1 MRLPVKFNQV
11 ILDARNIINNHDQP
25 FFVYYQSKLE
35 ENLASFVNYFDG
47 LFAKSLEYSFSVKTQ
62 PNFKFINFFKEKN
75 LNFDVSSFE
84 ELDYVLK
91 LGVHPSKVSLGGIGV
106 EAKAIE
112 KAIKDNIEAIHCD
125 SLESLTLALS
135 QSQRI
140 KTKITVRL
148 NYKNEPSKIGFYVDE
163 VQALNNIKLDGLHVY
178 LGRESFDL
186 VELKKMLKIVEKLF
200 ENKNIFSNKPV
211 LFLGPGM
218 PILEFS
224 KYLDSTDRLSFPYQV
239 KVESGRALC
248 ASAGYYSAQVLSVK
262 PAYQQKRIVTIDGG
276 LQHLGSPWVSFK
288 QGPLLME
295 PLYFNAKG
303 EQIVESGTE
312 GLVYG
317 SLCLWHDCLHPRIT
331 FPKNLKRDDWILVP
345 FMGAYGLT
353 AGVPLFIGE
362 KLPKEFYNENGKLFD
377 VTHSQFHTYL
387 EGF

>member
-1 MRLPVKFNQV
+1 MSFNQV
-11 ILDARNIINNHDQP
+11 IEDAGNIIKKHDQP

-106 EAKAIE
+106 EEKAIE
-112 KAIKDNIEAIHCD
+112 KAIKENIEAIHCD

-135 QSQRI
+135 QSQKI

-163 VQALNNIKLDGLHVY
+163 VLALNNTKLDGLHVY
-178 LGRESFDL
+178 MGRESFDL
-186 VELKKMLKIVEKLF
+186 AELEKMLKIVEKLF
-200 ENKNIFSNKPV
+200 KNKDIFSNKPV

-224 KYLDSTDRLSFPYQV
+224 KFLDSTDRLSFPYQV
-239 KVESGRALC
+239 KIESGRALC

-303 EQIVESGTE
+303 ERIVESGTE

-362 KLPKEFYNENGKLFD
+362 KLPNEFYNENGKLFD